1 MGPVDELSALCDQGT
16 VTVSDDRQLGYA
28 QFGASDGLPVVAFS
42 GTPGS
47 RWFGAF
53 FHDVAREAGYSVLSL
68 ERPGYGRS
76 DPVPERR
83 LQNWP
88 STVREATEALGID
101 EFGIVAFSGGGPH
114 ALACGIEIPDSVTA
128 ISLASPAC
136 RPAEFENRQYRAVLW
151 LARNAPWLL
160 SPLCSAMAGLS
171 RKGNPEQIAANYI
184 GSAVSDTEVANRL
197 TAGEIAYVDFLEAFR
212 NGPRG
217 TVAELRLLATPWEID
232 LEGIDVPVECWHSD
246 TDDEV
251 PLSAARSLCDDV
263 PTAEFHTL
271 NGYHHGE
278 VLVRCRKQLLA
289 STRSES
295 RLTS

>member
-1 MGPVDELSALCDQGT
+1 MSRVDELRRLCDHGT

-47 RWFGAF
+47 RWFSAF
-53 FHDVAREAGYSVLSL
+53 FHDTARESGYSVLSL

-76 DPVPERR
+76 DPVTERR
-83 LQNWP
+83 LHQWP

-114 ALACGIEIPDSVTA
+114 ALACGIEIPDRVTA

-136 RPAEFENRQYRAVLW
+136 RPAGFENRRYRAVLW

-171 RKGNPEQIAANYI
+171 RHGDPEQIAANYI
-184 GSAVSDTEVANRL
+184 GAAVSDTDVADGV
-197 TAGEIAYVDFLEAFR
+197 TAGEIAYSDFLEAFR

-217 TVAELRLLATPWEID
+217 TVAELRLLAASWELD
-232 LEGIDVPVECWHSD
+232 LAQIDVPVECWHSD
-246 TDDEV
+246 ADDEV
-251 PLSAARSLCDDV
+251 PLSAARSLCDEI
-263 PTAEFHTL
+263 PTAAVHTL

-278 VLVRCRKQLLA
+278 VLVRYRKQLLA
-289 STRSES
+289 SAWSE
-295 RLTS
+295 T